1 VEDHPPGPIFLLL
14 LLLLLLISPFLHD
27 RFRAAYQ

>member
-1 VEDHPPGPIFLLL
+1 VEDHPPGPIFL

>member
-1 VEDHPPGPIFLLL
+1 VEDHPPGPIF